1 MSETNNRYETL
12 DKKLWKA
19 NDKLRKNIDAA
30 EYKHVVLGLVFLKYI
45 SEVFNEYHHNLI
57 QEGVN
62 AEDKERYKEAGIFY
76 VPPEARWAYLQTKTK
91 DQDIGQAINKA
102 MDLIEQENPRLAGV
116 LPKIYANNNLDPVS
130 LAGLIDLFSD
140 ITLKDAQI
148 GDVLG
153 HVFEYFL
160 GQFAALEAKRGG
172 QYYTPR
178 SIVELLV
185 EMVEPRQGKV
195 YDPCCGSGGM
205 FVYSEQFIERHKA
218 NPGDIVLYGQESNQA
233 TWRLCKMN
241 LEMRGIDSSNIIWN
255 SEGSFLN
262 DAHPDLKADYILA
275 NPPFNDS
282 DWHGELLREDK
293 RWVYGTPPVNNANY
307 AWIQHFLYHLADNG
321 TAGFVM
327 TNGSLSAGK
336 QEGEI
341 RKRII
346 EDHRVDC
353 IVSLPDKLFLNT
365 QIPACIWILRTNKQK
380 RRDEVLFIDA
390 SNMGHLIN
398 RATRELSSEDIEQI
412 ANTYH
417 NWRNG
422 TEQYHDIPGFCK
434 SATLEEIRNNEYVLI
449 PARYIDANIE
459 EETITKEQLDQLIAE
474 FEKEIEEE
482 QELNKTIIN
491 NLKRLKINE

>member
-30 EYKHVVLGLVFLKYI
+30 EYKHVVLGLVFLKYM
-45 SEVFNEYHHNLI
+45 SEVFNEYHHKLT

-76 VPPEARWAYLQTKTK
+76 VPPEARWAYLQTKT
-91 DQDIGQAINKA
+91 QDIGQAINKA
-102 MDLIEQENPRLAGV
+102 MDLIEQENPRLDGV

-130 LAGLIDLFSD
+130 LAGLIDLFTD

-205 FVYSEQFIERHKA
+205 FVYSEQFIEKHKA

-241 LEMRGIDSSNIIWN
+241 LEMRGIDSSHIIWN
-255 SEGSFLN
+255 NEGSFLN

-282 DWHGELLREDK
+282 EWHGELLREDK
-293 RWVYGTPPVNNANY
+293 RWVYGVPPVSNANY

-336 QEGEI
+336 QEGKI

-353 IVSLPDKLFLNT
+353 IVSLPGKLFLNT

-398 RATRELSSEDIEQI
+398 RTTRELSSEDIEQI

-422 TEQYHDIPGFCK
+422 NEQYHDIPGFCK

>member
-293 RWVYGTPPVNNANY
+293 RWVYGTPPVSNANY

-353 IVSLPDKLFLNT
+353 IVSLPGKLFLNT

-390 SNMGHLIN
+390 SNMGHIIDN
-398 RATRELSSEDIEQI
+398 RKTLELSKEDIEQI
-412 ANTYH
+412 ATTYH
-417 NWRNG
+417 NWKNG
-422 TEQYHDIPGFCK
+422 TMQYQDIPGFCK
-434 SATLEEIRNNEYVLI
+434 STTLEEIRTNEYVLI
-449 PARYIDANIE
+449 PRRYIDANI